1 MCFFMR
7 RVYVLLSLI
16 FFGCRTEK
24 STFYHRRF
32 SSLFFIAT
40 FLFSSASCCCFF
52 GAIVVGGGAVAEF
65 CFFCNA
71 KIRCFSSHL
80 FRFVFVVHIYA
91 MGSLRLLYVANRAC
105 GCVHCVL
112 NFFLR
117 CLFVCLLKESE
128 KELNYCHFGIT
139 ILIASHI
146 ATENTFTISHRTHTT
161 WTHTHIIISRKF
173 VYSLY
178 LICRCVYWAWTKM
191 LTYIDCVPIV
201 GAIERLKKTLRVN
214 SASTHNTYETIFRFV
229 V

>member
-1 MCFFMR
+1 MRSMCFFMR

-91 MGSLRLLYVANRAC
+91 IGSLRLLYVANRAC

-112 NFFLR
+112 NFFSSVPLR
-117 CLFVCLLKESE
+117 VFVERIRKRIELLPFWYHHS
-128 KELNYCHFGIT
+128 YR
-139 ILIASHI
+139 IAY
-146 ATENTFTISHRTHTT
+146 SHRKHVYHFTSYTHNMNTHT
-161 WTHTHIIISRKF
+161 
-173 VYSLY
+173 
-178 LICRCVYWAWTKM
+178 
-191 LTYIDCVPIV
+191 
-201 GAIERLKKTLRVN
+201 
-214 SASTHNTYETIFRFV
+214 
-229 V
+229 